1 MMVCIS
7 GIPGTG
13 KSSVSE
19 VLKEMNYNIVAQND
33 TVSGYVLSEDPERDA
48 IVIDEES
55 WAGEFKPVDGIV
67 EGHLTHLLLCDRL
80 VILRCCPDVLIER
93 LELRGYSPEK
103 IRENAEA
110 EALDTILVEAL
121 ENHKDDIILELD
133 TTETNPAETAVVID
147 EFIRGIRKGGFGR
160 TDWSEYLETII

>member
-1 MMVCIS
+1 MVCIS